1 MSAASISRWR
11 RARWSALAGLAF
23 FVGSAS
29 AHAEP
34 TKVQCIADNTT
45 AQNARRDGDFAAARA
60 HLQQCTQAACPAIV
74 REDCARR
81 LRELASAQ
89 PSLVFDVIDTTGADV
104 AGVHV
109 LLDGQPLAQGLDGTT
124 LKVDPGIHVFTFVV
138 DGQQPV
144 TEQLLI
150 RESDVGRHERV
161 VVNGPAPPAPVL
173 PPIAAPAQ
181 VEAVTAPSATALEP
195 IAAAPGGAGK
205 QRILGFALGGVG
217 AGAIGFGA
225 VLGLAATSQWRRARD
240 ACGGDT
246 SRCVDIASATAP
258 RNGAVADANLS
269 TVAFIA
275 GGGLLAAGAAVLFV
289 DSRSRARSRTSV
301 IVMPNVAMHEAGLT
315 LAAQLP

>member
-1 MSAASISRWR
+1 M
-11 RARWSALAGLAF
+11 
-23 FVGSAS
+23 
-29 AHAEP
+29 
-34 TKVQCIADNTT
+34 
-45 AQNARRDGDFAAARA
+45 
-60 HLQQCTQAACPAIV
+60 V

-81 LRELASAQ
+81 LQGLASAQ
-89 PSLVFDVIDTTGADV
+89 PSLVFDVRDATGADV

-109 LLDGQPLAQGLDGTT
+109 LLDGQPLAQGFDGTT

-138 DGQQPV
+138 DGRQPV
-144 TEQLLI
+144 TERLLI

-181 VEAVTAPSATALEP
+181 VEAVTAPPATALEP
-195 IAAAPGGAGK
+195 IAAGPGGAGK